1 MPRGEKNEV
10 SYHIGVLAVESFCT
24 VIFSCRRPE
33 SSSRFRWPL
42 CVFGD
47 SDDDDGGNTRAMG
60 ATTGTVTDAKQL
72 GESEDDVHPDIHTA
86 MSDLDLG
93 EDEVLAL
100 IQEFED
106 ENGHVDLDALHVKLQ
121 VRLLNAQLV
130 DAVLVM
136 LTSACL
142 YRKCGFIVTYTPSF
156 LNSV

>member
-1 MPRGEKNEV
+1 MKHG
-10 SYHIGVLAVESFCT
+10 
-24 VIFSCRRPE
+24 RRI
-33 SSSRFRWPL
+33 
-42 CVFGD
+42 D

-142 YRKCGFIVTYTPSF
+142 NKYLYRKCGFIVTYTPSF